1 MMGELDTFEGGS
13 GLVLTIPEPKSFT
26 HDAWVKGVNSA
37 SGSLRSM
44 RIVMPLGM
52 ALEILQK
59 CNLNIFTTQAGAV
72 ECWPHEVQ
80 SPEQEVCFLNRKTL
94 NGELCCSPM
103 KVTDVQREV
112 PEGERKIHCKSVE
125 LPLNYHQRMIRY
137 TFRTPPKTGERGETL
152 EPAEW
157 LQKCNRYIKQW
168 MDLIIAEKKRQMHL
182 PEDLWPPWPP
192 RSSVSDVM
200 TMPMVMWLSKA
211 PRENKTRKRKR
222 EDQTCP
228 AHRGPPPPPPAPH
241 TVYHHDM
248 PGGFGMSG
256 GYWR

>member
-1 MMGELDTFEGGS
+1 MMQELDTFEGGS
-13 GLVLTIPEPKSFT
+13 GLVLTLPEPKSFT

-37 SGSLRSM
+37 SGGLRSM

-59 CNLNIFTTQAGAV
+59 GDLNIFTTQAGAV

-94 NGELCCSPM
+94 NSELRCSPM
-103 KVTDVQREV
+103 KVTDVQHEV

-192 RSSVSDVM
+192 RSSVSHVM

-211 PRENKTRKRKR
+211 PKENKTRKRKS
-222 EDQTCP
+222 EGQTCP
-228 AHRGPPPPPPAPH
+228 AHRGPPPPPPPH
-241 TVYHHDM
+241 AAYQ
-248 PGGFGMSG
+248 PYMSSAEA
-256 GYWR
+256 YWRGQ